1 MRQEE
6 TKTEHL
12 SRIKLQKERQKQL
25 RATQL
30 PQEIKERRLTESL
43 SKIVKRSAKAD
54 AFENSLNP
62 NEKWNK
68 KLDQDMIRQQI
79 SRSLE
84 TEDKK
89 QKRKKRDAEYH
100 KLIRSGETSEEKT
113 IRKQKDIHYHHRT
126 RIHDEEKKSEERLE
140 KYKEKNIKPLH
151 LHGSYFRF
159 LSFGKAR
166 TSYSSLY

>member
-1 MRQEE
+1 MSPKRAR
-6 TKTEHL
+6 

-113 IRKQKDIHYHHRT
+113 IRKQKDIHYHNRT